1 MKNSYPFIFVLT
13 LLLLTGG
20 CSAYK
25 NISVSDVRLREFT
38 ADSAGRI
45 LLNIGFTV
53 NNPTKKAITL
63 TKADI
68 SAFMKQ
74 VPLAN
79 GVLAKPVEIPS
90 GGIYTL
96 SGKYA
101 VELDNPLLLLT
112 ALISVNLGL
121 LNLFPIPVLDGGA
134 ILFCIVEIIVRRPV
148 PEKVQEWSMRIGAS
162 LLIALM
168 VFATF
173 NDVMRWFR

>member
-13 LLLLTGG
+13 LLFLTGG

-25 NISVSDVRLREFT
+25 NISVSDVRLHEFT

-45 LLNIGFTV
+45 LLDIGFTV

-68 SAFMKQ
+68 RE
-74 VPLAN
+74 
-79 GVLAKPVEIPS
+79 PVEIPS

-112 ALISVNLGL
+112 AGLNFNSKETKSQIDNITLDIEASVKQGSLKKKFKYRNIPLSNLI
-121 LNLFPIPVLDGGA
+121 
-134 ILFCIVEIIVRRPV
+134 
-148 PEKVQEWSMRIGAS
+148 K
-162 LLIALM
+162 
-168 VFATF
+168 
-173 NDVMRWFR
+173 

>member
-25 NISVSDVRLREFT
+25 NISVSDVRLHEFT

-79 GVLAKPVEIPS
+79 GVLAEPVEIPS

-101 VELDNPLLLLT
+101 VELDNPLLLT
-112 ALISVNLGL
+112 AGLNFNSKETKSQIDNITLDIEAAVKQGSLKKKFKYRNIPLSNLI
-121 LNLFPIPVLDGGA
+121 
-134 ILFCIVEIIVRRPV
+134 
-148 PEKVQEWSMRIGAS
+148 K
-162 LLIALM
+162 
-168 VFATF
+168 
-173 NDVMRWFR
+173 

>member
-25 NISVSDVRLREFT
+25 NISVSDVRLHEFT

-79 GVLAKPVEIPS
+79 GVLAEPVEIPS

-112 ALISVNLGL
+112 AGLNFNSKETKSQIDNITLDIEAAVKQGSLKKKFKYRNIPLSNLI
-121 LNLFPIPVLDGGA
+121 
-134 ILFCIVEIIVRRPV
+134 
-148 PEKVQEWSMRIGAS
+148 K
-162 LLIALM
+162 
-168 VFATF
+168 
-173 NDVMRWFR
+173 